1 MTRLARLA
9 LLVLAPTVALFA
21 HAAATATPVASAHV
35 DTSATHA
42 AAPSHSTAA
51 FQLDTLLAH
60 LARPAPA
67 STPFIEAH
75 FSALLTRP
83 LVVSGELEYLGP
95 GDLARTVEKPYRE
108 RAAINGDTVTL
119 ERDGEAIQHFSLDR
133 APAMRSLLASFT
145 ALLGGDAG
153 ALERQFAL
161 DLHGNA
167 REWTIGLTPRD
178 PAVHQRIRSITVS
191 GNGDDLRCL
200 TTFQANDDV
209 TVTLLSA
216 AARSRVPAMPTRAW
230 FDDQCRGHGG

>member
-9 LLVLAPTVALFA
+9 LLALAPTAALFA
-21 HAAATATPVASAHV
+21 HAAAT
-35 DTSATHA
+35 
-42 AAPSHSTAA
+42 

-60 LARPAPA
+60 LTRSAPA

-108 RAAINGDTVTL
+108 RAAINGDSVTL
-119 ERDGEAIQHFSLDR
+119 ERTGEPTQHFSLDR
-133 APAMRSLLASFT
+133 APGMRSLLASFT
-145 ALLGGDAG
+145 ALLGGNAG

-161 DLHGNA
+161 DLHGDA
-167 REWTIGLTPRD
+167 QEWTIGLTPRD

-191 GNGDDLRCL
+191 GSGDDLRCL
-200 TTFQANDDV
+200 TTYQANDDV

-216 AARSRVPAMPTRAW
+216 AARTRVPAMPTRAW